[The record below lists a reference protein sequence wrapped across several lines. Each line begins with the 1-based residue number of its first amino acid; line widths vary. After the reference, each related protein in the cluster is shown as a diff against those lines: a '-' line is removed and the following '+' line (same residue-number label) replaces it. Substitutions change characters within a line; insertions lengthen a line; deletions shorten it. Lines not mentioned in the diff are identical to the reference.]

1 MTQHRA
7 NSGASERA
15 WQEMTLTKVGRL
27 GDVMQGATGDTGD
40 GSGQL
45 KRTKAP

>member
-1 MTQHRA
+1 MTQHSA

-27 GDVMQGATGDTGD
+27 GDVMQGATGQSND
-40 GSGQL
+40 GSPQL
-45 KRTKAP
+45 KQP